1 MTRLEQLQAEISQLT
16 PPERRSLRY
25 WLEELVSD
33 DWDQQMEA
41 DALAGKLDWLIEE
54 VRADIR
60 AGRTLPL

>member
-16 PPERRSLRY
+16 PPARRSLCY

-41 DALAGKLDWLIEE
+41 DALAGKLDKLAEKA
-54 VRADIR
+54 RAEHR
-60 AGRTLPL
+60 AGRPRPL